1 MSTFTNR
8 TIKSTYDQLLHVEN
22 ERIQNGLGYTR
33 LTASLD
39 LSGSTALTGSLYVS
53 GATAFTGSVSLSGD
67 MYIDGTASI
76 SYLITTYESA
86 SIIYA
91 SGSTK
96 FGDSLDDTHEF
107 TGSVTITGSLN
118 SPYISGSF
126 SGSYQG
132 DGSGLTGTITSSH
145 AVTASHAISAS
156 YAVSSSEATTAT
168 NVFVH
173 PDNTDAST
181 NYVLFGQS
189 ASGSSRVNTDS
200 SFTYVPSTNTIT
212 ATKFVGAV
220 EGNATSADTASI
232 VLGTITSASFAV
244 TASYA
249 QSQSINNITSGSF
262 AASGDGPFT
271 GSFSSS
277 RVSMLS
283 GSFTGSST
291 GSFSGSYTGSFT
303 GSGAGLVG
311 VISSSYAITASY
323 ADNAGGAGGSG
334 FPHTGSA
341 EITGALAVTGAL
353 FATSITE
360 TSALRYKENVTDL
373 DSVSSLYK
381 LRPVKFNWKDSGN
394 DDIGLIAEEVNK
406 HVPELVHLDEEGG
419 AEGIKYS
426 KLTSL
431 LIKAVQDQ
439 QEEIKDLKSRLD
451 NLDT

>member
-39 LSGSTALTGSLYVS
+39 LSGSTALTGSLLVS

-76 SYLITTYESA
+76 SYLVTTYESA

-156 YAVSSSEATTAT
+156 YAVSSSEATLAT

-181 NYVLFGQS
+181 NYVTFGQS
-189 ASGSSRVNTDS
+189 ASGSARINTDD
-200 SFTYVPSTNTIT
+200 SFTYVPSTNTLT
-212 ATKFVGAV
+212 VTKVIGAL

-249 QSQSINNITSGSF
+249 ESQSVINVTSGSF

-291 GSFSGSYTGSFT
+291 GSFSGSFS
-303 GSGAGLVG
+303 GSGDAIKG

-360 TSALRYKENVTDL
+360 T
-373 DSVSSLYK
+373 
-381 LRPVKFNWKDSGN
+381 
-394 DDIGLIAEEVNK
+394 
-406 HVPELVHLDEEGG
+406 
-419 AEGIKYS
+419 
-426 KLTSL
+426 
-431 LIKAVQDQ
+431 
-439 QEEIKDLKSRLD
+439 
-451 NLDT
+451 

>member
-39 LSGSTALTGSLYVS
+39 LSGSTALTGSLLVS

-76 SYLITTYESA
+76 SYLVTTYESA

-156 YAVSSSEATTAT
+156 YAVSSSEATLAT

-181 NYVLFGQS
+181 NYVTFGQS
-189 ASGSSRVNTDS
+189 ASGSARINTDD
-200 SFTYVPSTNTIT
+200 SFTYVPSTNTLT
-212 ATKFVGAV
+212 VTKVIGAL

-249 QSQSINNITSGSF
+249 ESQSVINVTSGSF

-291 GSFSGSYTGSFT
+291 GSFSGSFS
-303 GSGAGLVG
+303 GSGDAIKG

-334 FPHTGSA
+334 FPHNGSA
-341 EITGALAVTGAL
+341 EITGALVVTGAL

-406 HVPELVHLDEEGG
+406 HVPELVHLDGEGG

-439 QEEIKDLKSRLD
+439 QKEIKDLKSRLD

>member
-39 LSGSTALTGSLYVS
+39 LSGSTALTGSLLVS

-76 SYLITTYESA
+76 SYLVTTYESA

-156 YAVSSSEATTAT
+156 YAVSSSEATLAT

-181 NYVLFGQS
+181 NYVTFGQS
-189 ASGSSRVNTDS
+189 ASGSARINTDD
-200 SFTYVPSTNTIT
+200 SFTYVPSTNTLT
-212 ATKFVGAV
+212 VTKVIGAL

-249 QSQSINNITSGSF
+249 ESQSVINVTSGSF

-291 GSFSGSYTGSFT
+291 GSISGSF
-303 GSGAGLVG
+303 
-311 VISSSYAITASY
+311 
-323 ADNAGGAGGSG
+323 
-334 FPHTGSA
+334 
-341 EITGALAVTGAL
+341 
-353 FATSITE
+353 SI
-360 TSALRYKENVTDL
+360 
-373 DSVSSLYK
+373 SLYK
-381 LRPVKFNWKDSGN
+381 FFILNSRSCFSSLNSSTSSN
-394 DDIGLIAEEVNK
+394 LGLPKPWAFI
-406 HVPELVHLDEEGG
+406 
-419 AEGIKYS
+419 I
-426 KLTSL
+426 SL
-431 LIKAVQDQ
+431 LLILFNFNLRHQKPFIIRAY
-439 QEEIKDLKSRLD
+439 IGDLKKLIMKLLYMILLLFYNHQIYYLD
-451 NLDT
+451 YLLQYHL

>member
-39 LSGSTALTGSLYVS
+39 LSGSTALTGSLLVS

-76 SYLITTYESA
+76 SYLVTTYESA

-156 YAVSSSEATTAT
+156 YAVSSSEATLAT

-181 NYVLFGQS
+181 NYVTFGQS
-189 ASGSSRVNTDS
+189 ASGSARINTDD
-200 SFTYVPSTNTIT
+200 SFTYVPSTNTLT
-212 ATKFVGAV
+212 VTKVIGAL

-249 QSQSINNITSGSF
+249 ESQSVINVTSGSF

-291 GSFSGSYTGSFT
+291 GSFSGSFS
-303 GSGAGLVG
+303 GSGDAIKG

-406 HVPELVHLDEEGG
+406 HVPELVHLDGEGG

-431 LIKAVQDQ
+431 LIKAVQDHQ
-439 QEEIKDLKSRLD
+439 KEIKDLKSRLD

>member
-39 LSGSTALTGSLYVS
+39 LSGSTALTGSLLVS

-76 SYLITTYESA
+76 SYLVTTYESA

-156 YAVSSSEATTAT
+156 YAVSSSEATLAT

-181 NYVLFGQS
+181 NYVTFGQS
-189 ASGSSRVNTDS
+189 ASGSARINTDD
-200 SFTYVPSTNTIT
+200 SFTYVPSTNTLT
-212 ATKFVGAV
+212 VTKVIGAL

-249 QSQSINNITSGSF
+249 ESQSVINVTSGSF

-291 GSFSGSYTGSFT
+291 GSFSGSFS
-303 GSGAGLVG
+303 GSGDAIKG
-311 VISSSYAITASY
+311 VISSSYAITASF
-323 ADNAGGAGGSG
+323 AENAGGGTSG
-334 FPHTGSA
+334 LPHTGSA
-341 EITGALAVTGAL
+341 EIPGALAVTGAF

-406 HVPELVHLDEEGG
+406 HVPELVHLDGEGG

-439 QEEIKDLKSRLD
+439 QKEIKDLKSRLD